1 MVARNDPFW
10 TIKDLN
16 AAKGGRYEHFILPVA
31 FQTEYSLKCKNDDY
45 DDESSDLSP
54 DRVANN
60 FFFRDVKLREDLP
73 DKNIA
78 RITKAAKHKLS
89 GKSSLNVSF
98 VLSCPDHYDH
108 HFYHDHH
115 DQHDHQDYGGS
126 RPGSTLPVSTF
137 SSKEKTFFFFKY
149 FSLYVF

>member
-10 TIKDLN
+10 TIKELD

-31 FQTEYSLKCKNDDY
+31 FLTESYPKCKNDDY

-73 DKNIA
+73 EKSIA
-78 RITKAAKHKLS
+78 RITEAAKHKLS
-89 GKSSLNVSF
+89 QV
-98 VLSCPDHYDH
+98 
-108 HFYHDHH
+108 
-115 DQHDHQDYGGS
+115 
-126 RPGSTLPVSTF
+126 
-137 SSKEKTFFFFKY
+137 
-149 FSLYVF
+149 